1 MSSCPWQIIRKVI
14 QILNKYILPLYG
26 RRRKR
31 HQEVNMAENEK
42 RCVITGLGMINA
54 IGNTVDESWNNC
66 INGVSGI
73 KEVRSIDTGS
83 CYSHMGAEAA
93 PNFDVEAGEDAD
105 KMDRV
110 SLLCV
115 KAANEAVADSGIII
129 DDSNADRVGVVMG
142 SCVGGAVSIQKF
154 FTDKEN
160 EEGSEDSADIIKMP
174 IGVIANNVAKLVGAK
189 GVVTNVGNA
198 CAASTISIEYA
209 CDLIR
214 AGVGDA
220 FIVGGADSFSAL
232 AFGGFTALHAIDT
245 EPCSPYNKSKG
256 ITLGEGAGALV
267 VESYEHAK
275 ARGAK
280 IYCDVLGG
288 GISSDAHHITAP
300 RPDSE
305 GQMNAMKRALA
316 NSNVKPQDI
325 DYING
330 HATGTPL
337 NDSTEIQAMQMIF
350 GDNENTAVDST
361 KSMVG
366 HCLGAAGAV
375 EAIYTVKALTTNT
388 VPPTIGYS
396 DEDLVNLKEKAGKLD
411 FMPNVKKEKNIEY
424 AMTNNFAFGGNN
436 ASVIFSKHEH
446 DIKPLENNK
455 VYVTGFGLVSPVG
468 NSIEAYIEAVKN
480 GGVKAGEN
488 GLLASVGTEDYKE
501 HEIKL
506 AFYRKLDKLSQTQV
520 VSGRSC
526 LKNSGVTVN
535 DDNAVDIGMI
545 IGTADGPSTEIIS
558 FHEGLIKNGLQA
570 GSAFIFPNTV
580 YNAAGGYLSI
590 NSGVKG
596 VNVTLTNGMQ
606 SGLQSICYAYNVV
619 RDGEEKMMMAC
630 GLDENTDTMK
640 LLYDKLGY
648 FSKDGSAKPYGF
660 NGKEFVLGEGSTSMM
675 LESEASADER
685 GAVKYAEIAGY
696 AMTHEPVCVGTL
708 AGSDAA
714 LDKAIIKACEN
725 AGISPDDIDG
735 IVGFGDGNTT
745 VDTIEMNSYKRVF
758 SSGKPVF
765 SVKTIVGEARA
776 AAATLQAVHAALTLS
791 GKLPANQ
798 NAYVFEDNKDAE
810 ITVDTSDYKYM
821 LVTSFAAGGSYTAVV
836 LKKVI

>member
-1 MSSCPWQIIRKVI
+1 
-14 QILNKYILPLYG
+14 
-26 RRRKR
+26 
-31 HQEVNMAENEK
+31 MADNEK

-73 KEVRSIDTGS
+73 KEVRSIDTS
-83 CYSHMGAEAA
+83 DCYAHLGAESAEH
-93 PNFDVEAGEDAD
+93 FDVDAGDDAQ

-115 KAANEAVADSGIII
+115 KAANEAIKDSGIVI
-129 DDSNADRVGVVMG
+129 DDNNADRVGVIMG

-154 FTDKEN
+154 FTDRHN
-160 EEGSEDSADIIKMP
+160 AEGSEDTSDIIKMP
-174 IGVIANNVAKLVGAK
+174 IGVIANNVAKIAGVK

-232 AFGGFTALHAIDT
+232 AFGGFTALHALDT
-245 EPCSPYNKSKG
+245 DPCSPYNKSKG
-256 ITLGEGAGALV
+256 ITLGEGAGALI
-267 VESYEHAK
+267 VESYEHAV
-275 ARGAK
+275 ARNAK

-305 GQMNAMKRALA
+305 GQMNAMKWALA
-316 NSNVKPQDI
+316 NSDLKPSDI

-337 NDSTEIQAMQMIF
+337 NDSTEIQAMQTIF
-350 GDNENTAVDST
+350 GDNDNTAVDST

-375 EAIYTVKALTTNT
+375 EAIYTVKALTTET

-396 DEDLVNLKEKAGKLD
+396 DEDLENLKEKAGKLD
-411 FMPNVKKEKNIEY
+411 FMPNVSKHKEIDY

-436 ASVIFSKHEH
+436 ASVIFAKNEKK
-446 DIKPLENNK
+446 IKPLENNK
-455 VYVTGFGLVSPVG
+455 VYVTGFGIVSPAG
-468 NSIEAYIEAVKN
+468 NTVDSYVEAVKN
-480 GGVKAGEN
+480 GGLKSEGD
-488 GLLASVGTEDYKE
+488 GLFATVGADDYKE
-501 HEIKL
+501 YGIKL
-506 AFYRKLDKLSQTQV
+506 NFYRKLDKLSQTQV
-520 VSGRSC
+520 VSGRAC
-526 LKNSGVTVN
+526 LADAGVTVTT
-535 DDNAVDIGMI
+535 DNETEIGMI
-545 IGTADGPSTEIIS
+545 VGTADGPATEIIN
-558 FHEGLIKNGLQA
+558 FHEGLIKNGLHA

-580 YNAAGGYLSI
+580 YNAAGGYFSI

-606 SGLQSICYAYNVV
+606 AGLQSICYAYNVV
-619 RDGEEKMMMAC
+619 RDGAEKMMMAT
-630 GLDENTDTMK
+630 GLDENTETMK
-640 LLYDKLGY
+640 LLYGKLGY
-648 FSKDGSAKPYGF
+648 FSNEESVKPYEL
-660 NGKEFVLGEGSTSMM
+660 NGSEFVLGEGSTTMM
-675 LESEASADER
+675 LESEASAEAR
-685 GAVKYAEIAGY
+685 NAVKYAEIAGY
-696 AMTHEPVCVGTL
+696 AMTHESVSAGTL

-725 AGISPDDIDG
+725 AGISVDDIDAV
-735 IVGFGDGNTT
+735 VGFGDGNKT
-745 VDTIEMNSYKRVF
+745 VDTIEMNSYGRVF
-758 SSGKPVF
+758 KNAKPVM
-765 SVKTIVGEARA
+765 SVKTVVGESRA
-776 AAATLQAVHAALTLS
+776 AAANLEAVHAALTLS
-791 GKLPANQ
+791 GKLPAKQ
-798 NAYVFEDNKDAE
+798 EAYVFENGKAVKT
-810 ITVDTSDYKYM
+810 TVDTTDYRYM

-836 LKKVI
+836 LKKAD

>member
-1 MSSCPWQIIRKVI
+1 
-14 QILNKYILPLYG
+14 
-26 RRRKR
+26 
-31 HQEVNMAENEK
+31 MADNEK

-73 KEVRSIDTGS
+73 KEVRSIDTS
-83 CYSHMGAEAA
+83 DCYAHLGAESAEH
-93 PNFDVEAGEDAD
+93 FDVDAGDDAQ

-115 KAANEAVADSGIII
+115 KAANEAIKDSGIVI
-129 DDSNADRVGVVMG
+129 DDNNADRVGVIMG

-154 FTDKEN
+154 FTDRHN
-160 EEGSEDSADIIKMP
+160 AEGSEDTSDIIKMP
-174 IGVIANNVAKLVGAK
+174 IGVIANNVAKIAGVK

-232 AFGGFTALHAIDT
+232 AFGGFTALHALDT
-245 EPCSPYNKSKG
+245 DPCSPYNKSKG
-256 ITLGEGAGALV
+256 ITLGEGAGALI
-267 VESYEHAK
+267 VESYEHAV
-275 ARGAK
+275 ARNAK

-305 GQMNAMKRALA
+305 GQMNAMKWALA
-316 NSNVKPQDI
+316 NSDLKPSDI

-337 NDSTEIQAMQMIF
+337 NDSTEIQAMQTIF
-350 GDNENTAVDST
+350 GDNDNTAVDST

-375 EAIYTVKALTTNT
+375 EAIYTVKALTTDM

-396 DEDLVNLKEKAGKLD
+396 DEDLENLKEKAGKLD
-411 FMPNVKKEKNIEY
+411 FMPNVSKHKEIDY

-436 ASVIFSKHEH
+436 ASVIFAKNEKK
-446 DIKPLENNK
+446 IKPLENNK
-455 VYVTGFGLVSPVG
+455 VYVTGFGIVSPAG
-468 NSIEAYIEAVKN
+468 NTVDSYVEAVKN
-480 GGVKAGEN
+480 GGLKSEGD
-488 GLLASVGTEDYKE
+488 GLFATVGADDYKE
-501 HEIKL
+501 YGIKL
-506 AFYRKLDKLSQTQV
+506 NFYRKLDKLSQTQV
-520 VSGRSC
+520 VSGRAC
-526 LKNSGVTVN
+526 LADAGVTVTT
-535 DDNAVDIGMI
+535 DNETEIGMI
-545 IGTADGPSTEIIS
+545 VGTADGPATEIIN
-558 FHEGLIKNGLQA
+558 FHEGLIKNGLHA

-580 YNAAGGYLSI
+580 YNAAGGYFSI

-606 SGLQSICYAYNVV
+606 AGLQSICYAYNVV
-619 RDGEEKMMMAC
+619 RDGAEKMMMAT
-630 GLDENTDTMK
+630 GLDENTETMK
-640 LLYDKLGY
+640 LLYGKLGY
-648 FSKDGSAKPYGF
+648 FSNEETVKPYEL
-660 NGKEFVLGEGSTSMM
+660 NGSEFVLGEGSTTMM
-675 LESEASADER
+675 LESEASAEAR
-685 GAVKYAEIAGY
+685 NAVKYAEIAGY
-696 AMTHEPVCVGTL
+696 AMTHESVSAGTL

-725 AGISPDDIDG
+725 AGISVDDIDAV
-735 IVGFGDGNTT
+735 VGFGDGNKT
-745 VDTIEMNSYKRVF
+745 VDTIEMNSYGRVF
-758 SSGKPVF
+758 KNAKPVM
-765 SVKTIVGEARA
+765 SVKTVVGESRA
-776 AAATLQAVHAALTLS
+776 AAANLEAVHAALTLS
-791 GKLPANQ
+791 GKLPAKQ
-798 NAYVFEDNKDAE
+798 EAYVFENGKAVKT
-810 ITVDTSDYKYM
+810 TVDTTDYRYM

-836 LKKVI
+836 LKKAD

>member
-1 MSSCPWQIIRKVI
+1 
-14 QILNKYILPLYG
+14 
-26 RRRKR
+26 
-31 HQEVNMAENEK
+31 MADNEK

-73 KEVRSIDTGS
+73 KEVRSIDTS
-83 CYSHMGAEAA
+83 DCYAHLGAESAEH
-93 PNFDVEAGEDAD
+93 FDVDAGDDAQ

-115 KAANEAVADSGIII
+115 KAANEAIKDSGIVI
-129 DDSNADRVGVVMG
+129 DDSNADRVGVIMG

-154 FTDKEN
+154 FTDRHN
-160 EEGSEDSADIIKMP
+160 AEGSEDASDIIKMP
-174 IGVIANNVAKLVGAK
+174 IGVIANNVAKIAGVK

-232 AFGGFTALHAIDT
+232 AFGGFTALHALDT
-245 EPCSPYNKSKG
+245 DPCSPYNKSKG
-256 ITLGEGAGALV
+256 ITLGEGAGALI
-267 VESYEHAK
+267 VESYEHAV
-275 ARGAK
+275 ARNAK

-305 GQMNAMKRALA
+305 GQMNAMKWALA
-316 NSNVKPQDI
+316 NSDLKPSDI

-337 NDSTEIQAMQMIF
+337 NDSTEIQAMQTIF
-350 GDNENTAVDST
+350 GDNDNTAVDST

-375 EAIYTVKALTTNT
+375 EAIYTVKALTTET

-396 DEDLVNLKEKAGKLD
+396 DEDLENLKEKAGKLD
-411 FMPNVKKEKNIEY
+411 FMPNVSKHKEIDY

-436 ASVIFSKHEH
+436 ASVIFAKNEKK
-446 DIKPLENNK
+446 IKPLENNK
-455 VYVTGFGLVSPVG
+455 VYVTGFGIVSPAG
-468 NSIEAYIEAVKN
+468 NTVDSYVEAVKN
-480 GGVKAGEN
+480 GGLKSEGD
-488 GLLASVGTEDYKE
+488 GLFATVGADDYKE
-501 HEIKL
+501 YGIKL
-506 AFYRKLDKLSQTQV
+506 NFYRKLDKLSQTQV
-520 VSGRSC
+520 VSGRAC
-526 LKNSGVTVN
+526 LADAGVTVTT
-535 DDNAVDIGMI
+535 DNETEIGMI
-545 IGTADGPSTEIIS
+545 VGTADGPATEIIN
-558 FHEGLIKNGLQA
+558 FHEGLIKNGLHA

-580 YNAAGGYLSI
+580 YNAAGGYFSI

-606 SGLQSICYAYNVV
+606 AGLQSICYAYNVV
-619 RDGEEKMMMAC
+619 RDGAEKMMMAT
-630 GLDENTDTMK
+630 GLDENTETMK
-640 LLYDKLGY
+640 LLYGKLGY
-648 FSKDGSAKPYGF
+648 FSNKESVKPYEL
-660 NGKEFVLGEGSTSMM
+660 NGSEFVLGEGSTTMM
-675 LESEASADER
+675 LESGVSAEAR
-685 GAVKYAEIAGY
+685 NAVKYAEIAGY
-696 AMTHEPVCVGTL
+696 AMTHESVSAGTL

-725 AGISPDDIDG
+725 AGISVDDIDAV
-735 IVGFGDGNTT
+735 VGFGDGNKT
-745 VDTIEMNSYKRVF
+745 VDTIEMNSYGRVF
-758 SSGKPVF
+758 KNAKPVM
-765 SVKTIVGEARA
+765 SVKTVVGESRA
-776 AAATLQAVHAALTLS
+776 AAANLEAVHAALTLS
-791 GKLPANQ
+791 GKLPSKQ
-798 NAYVFEDNKDAE
+798 EAYVFENGKAVKT
-810 ITVDTSDYKYM
+810 TVDTTDYRYM

-836 LKKVI
+836 LKKAD

>member
-1 MSSCPWQIIRKVI
+1 
-14 QILNKYILPLYG
+14 
-26 RRRKR
+26 
-31 HQEVNMAENEK
+31 MADNEK

-73 KEVRSIDTGS
+73 KEVRSIDTS
-83 CYSHMGAEAA
+83 DCYAHLGAESAEH
-93 PNFDVEAGEDAD
+93 FDVDAGDDAQ

-115 KAANEAVADSGIII
+115 KAANEAIKDSGIVI
-129 DDSNADRVGVVMG
+129 DDSNADRVGVIMG

-154 FTDKEN
+154 FTDRHN
-160 EEGSEDSADIIKMP
+160 AEGSEDTSDIIKMP
-174 IGVIANNVAKLVGAK
+174 IGVIANNVAKIAGVK

-232 AFGGFTALHAIDT
+232 AFGGFTALHALDT
-245 EPCSPYNKSKG
+245 DPCSPYNKSKG
-256 ITLGEGAGALV
+256 ITLGEGAGALI
-267 VESYEHAK
+267 VESYEHAV
-275 ARGAK
+275 ARNAK

-305 GQMNAMKRALA
+305 GQMNAMKWALA
-316 NSNVKPQDI
+316 NSDLKPSDI

-337 NDSTEIQAMQMIF
+337 NDSTEIQAMQTIF
-350 GDNENTAVDST
+350 GDNDNTAVDST

-375 EAIYTVKALTTNT
+375 EAIYTVKALTTDT

-396 DEDLVNLKEKAGKLD
+396 NDDLENLKEKAGKLD
-411 FMPNVKKEKNIEY
+411 FMPNVSKHKEIDY

-436 ASVIFSKHEH
+436 ASVIFAKNEKK
-446 DIKPLENNK
+446 IKPLENNK
-455 VYVTGFGLVSPVG
+455 VYVTGFGIVSPAG
-468 NSIEAYIEAVKN
+468 NTVDSYVEAVKN
-480 GGVKAGEN
+480 GGLKSDGD
-488 GLLASVGTEDYKE
+488 GLFATVGADDYKE
-501 HEIKL
+501 YGIKL
-506 AFYRKLDKLSQTQV
+506 NFYRKLDKLSQTQV
-520 VSGRSC
+520 VSGRAC
-526 LKNSGVTVN
+526 LADAGVTVTT
-535 DDNAVDIGMI
+535 DNETEIGMI
-545 IGTADGPSTEIIS
+545 VGTADGPATEIIN
-558 FHEGLIKNGLQA
+558 FHEGLIKNGLHA

-580 YNAAGGYLSI
+580 YNAAGGYFSI

-606 SGLQSICYAYNVV
+606 AGLQSICYAYNVV
-619 RDGEEKMMMAC
+619 RDGAEKMMMAT
-630 GLDENTDTMK
+630 GLDENTETMK
-640 LLYDKLGY
+640 LLYGKLGY
-648 FSKDGSAKPYGF
+648 FSNEETVKPYEL
-660 NGKEFVLGEGSTSMM
+660 NGSEFVLGEGSTTMM
-675 LESEASADER
+675 LESEASAEAR
-685 GAVKYAEIAGY
+685 NAVKYAEIAGY
-696 AMTHEPVCVGTL
+696 AMTHESVSAGTL

-725 AGISPDDIDG
+725 AGISVDDIDAV
-735 IVGFGDGNTT
+735 VGFGDGNKT
-745 VDTIEMNSYKRVF
+745 VDTIEMNSYGRVF
-758 SSGKPVF
+758 KNAKPVM
-765 SVKTIVGEARA
+765 SVKTVVGESRA
-776 AAATLQAVHAALTLS
+776 AAANLEAVHAALTLS
-791 GKLPANQ
+791 GKLPAKQ
-798 NAYVFEDNKDAE
+798 EAYVFENGKAVKT
-810 ITVDTSDYKYM
+810 TVDTTDYRYM

-836 LKKVI
+836 LKKAD

>member
-1 MSSCPWQIIRKVI
+1 
-14 QILNKYILPLYG
+14 
-26 RRRKR
+26 
-31 HQEVNMAENEK
+31 MADNEK

-73 KEVRSIDTGS
+73 KEVRSIDTS
-83 CYSHMGAEAA
+83 DCYAHLGAESAEH
-93 PNFDVEAGEDAD
+93 FDVDAGDDAQ

-115 KAANEAVADSGIII
+115 KAANEAIKDSGIVI
-129 DDSNADRVGVVMG
+129 DDSNADRVGVIMG

-154 FTDKEN
+154 FTDRHN
-160 EEGSEDSADIIKMP
+160 AEGSEDTSDIIKMP
-174 IGVIANNVAKLVGAK
+174 IGVIANNVAKIAGVK

-232 AFGGFTALHAIDT
+232 AFGGFTALHALDT
-245 EPCSPYNKSKG
+245 DPCSPYNKSKG
-256 ITLGEGAGALV
+256 ITLGEGAGALI
-267 VESYEHAK
+267 VESYEHAV
-275 ARGAK
+275 ARNAK

-305 GQMNAMKRALA
+305 GQMNAMKWALA
-316 NSNVKPQDI
+316 NSDLKPSDI

-337 NDSTEIQAMQMIF
+337 NDSTEIQAMQTIF
-350 GDNENTAVDST
+350 GDNDNTAVDST

-375 EAIYTVKALTTNT
+375 EAIYTVKALTTET

-396 DEDLVNLKEKAGKLD
+396 DEDLENLKEKAGKLD
-411 FMPNVKKEKNIEY
+411 FMPNVSKHKEIDY

-436 ASVIFSKHEH
+436 ASVIFAKNEKK
-446 DIKPLENNK
+446 IKPLENNK
-455 VYVTGFGLVSPVG
+455 VYVTGFGIVSPAG
-468 NSIEAYIEAVKN
+468 NTVDSYVEAVKN
-480 GGVKAGEN
+480 GGLKSEGD
-488 GLLASVGTEDYKE
+488 GLFATVGADDYKE
-501 HEIKL
+501 YGIKL
-506 AFYRKLDKLSQTQV
+506 NFYRKLDKLSQTQV
-520 VSGRSC
+520 VSGRAC
-526 LKNSGVTVN
+526 LADAGVTVTT
-535 DDNAVDIGMI
+535 DNETEIGMI
-545 IGTADGPSTEIIS
+545 VGTADGPATEIIN
-558 FHEGLIKNGLQA
+558 FHEGLIKNGLHA

-580 YNAAGGYLSI
+580 YNAAGGYFSI

-606 SGLQSICYAYNVV
+606 AGLQSICYAYNVV
-619 RDGEEKMMMAC
+619 RDGAEKMMMAT
-630 GLDENTDTMK
+630 GLDENTETMK
-640 LLYDKLGY
+640 LLYGKLGY
-648 FSKDGSAKPYGF
+648 FSNEETVKPYEL
-660 NGKEFVLGEGSTSMM
+660 NGSEFVLGEGSTTMM
-675 LESEASADER
+675 LESEASAEAR
-685 GAVKYAEIAGY
+685 NAVKYAEIAGY
-696 AMTHEPVCVGTL
+696 AMTHESVSAGTL

-725 AGISPDDIDG
+725 AGISVDDIDAV
-735 IVGFGDGNTT
+735 VGFGDGNKT
-745 VDTIEMNSYKRVF
+745 VDTIEMNSYGRVF
-758 SSGKPVF
+758 KNAKPVM
-765 SVKTIVGEARA
+765 SVKTVVGESRA
-776 AAATLQAVHAALTLS
+776 AAANLEAVHAALTLS
-791 GKLPANQ
+791 GKLPAKQ
-798 NAYVFEDNKDAE
+798 EAYVFENGKAVKT
-810 ITVDTSDYKYM
+810 TVDTTDYRYM

-836 LKKVI
+836 LKKAD

>member
-1 MSSCPWQIIRKVI
+1 
-14 QILNKYILPLYG
+14 
-26 RRRKR
+26 
-31 HQEVNMAENEK
+31 MANNEK

-54 IGNTVDESWNNC
+54 IGNTVEESWNNC

-73 KEVRSIDTGS
+73 KEVRSIDTS
-83 CYSHMGAEAA
+83 QCYAHMGAESAEH
-93 PNFDVEAGEDAD
+93 FDVDAGEDAD

-115 KAANEAVADSGIII
+115 KAANEALNDSGIVIN
-129 DDSNADRVGVVMG
+129 DDNADRVGVIMG

-154 FTDKEN
+154 FTEKEN
-160 EEGSEDSADIIKMP
+160 AEGSEDAADIIKMP
-174 IGVIANNVAKLVGAK
+174 IGVIANNVARLAGAK

-232 AFGGFTALHAIDT
+232 AFGGFTALHALDT
-245 EPCSPYNKSKG
+245 DPCSPYNKSKG
-256 ITLGEGAGALV
+256 ITLGEGAGALI

-305 GQMNAMKRALA
+305 GQMNAMRWALK
-316 NSNVKPQDI
+316 NSDMEPESI

-337 NDSTEIQAMQMIF
+337 NDSTEIQAMQTIF
-350 GDNENTAVDST
+350 GNNDNTAVDST

-396 DEDLVNLKEKAGKLD
+396 EEDLVNLKEKAGKLD
-411 FMPNVKKEKNIEY
+411 FMPNVKKEKEIEY

-436 ASVIFSKHEH
+436 ASVIFAKHEK

-455 VYVTGFGLVSPVG
+455 VYVTGFGIVSPVG
-468 NSIEAYIEAVKN
+468 NSIDAYIDAVKN
-480 GGVKAGEN
+480 GETTADEN
-488 GLLASVGTEDYKE
+488 GLVASVGADDYKE

-506 AFYRKLDKLSQTQV
+506 AFYRKLDKLSQIQV

-526 LKNSGVTVN
+526 LKDAGVTVN
-535 DDNAVDIGMI
+535 ADNETDIGMI
-545 IGTADGPSTEIIS
+545 IGTADGPATEIIN
-558 FHEGLIKNGLQA
+558 FHEGLIKNGLHA
-570 GSAFIFPNTV
+570 GSAFVFPNTV

-606 SGLQSICYAYNVV
+606 AGLQSICYAYNVV
-619 RDGEEKMMMAC
+619 RDGAEKMMMAC
-630 GLDENTDTMK
+630 GLDENTETMK

-648 FSKDGSAKPYGF
+648 FSKDGNTAPYGF
-660 NGKEFVLGEGSTSMM
+660 NGKTFVLGEGSTSMM
-675 LESEASADER
+675 LESEASANER
-685 GAVKYAEIAGY
+685 GAVKYAEVAGY
-696 AMTHEPVCVGTL
+696 AMTHESVSIGTL
-708 AGSDAA
+708 AGSDGA

-725 AGISPDDIDG
+725 AGISVDDIDG
-735 IVGFGDGNTT
+735 IVGFGNGNAT
-745 VDTIEMNSYKRVF
+745 VDTIEMNSYNRVF
-758 SSGKPVF
+758 SEGKVKPVF
-765 SVKTIVGEARA
+765 SVKTAVGEARA
-776 AAATLQAVHAALTLS
+776 AAATLQAVHASLILS
-791 GKLPANQ
+791 GKLPAEQ
-798 NAYVFEDNKDAE
+798 NAYIFSDGAVNKT
-810 ITVDTSDYKYM
+810 TVDTSDYKYM
-821 LVTSFAAGGSYTAVV
+821 LVTSFATGGSYTAVV
-836 LKKVI
+836 LKKVM

>member
-1 MSSCPWQIIRKVI
+1 
-14 QILNKYILPLYG
+14 
-26 RRRKR
+26 
-31 HQEVNMAENEK
+31 MADNEK

-73 KEVRSIDTGS
+73 KEVRSIDTS
-83 CYSHMGAEAA
+83 DCYAHLGAESAEH
-93 PNFDVEAGEDAD
+93 FDVEAGDDEQ

-115 KAANEAVADSGIII
+115 KAANEAIKDSGIII
-129 DDSNADRVGVVMG
+129 DDSNADRVGVIMG

-154 FTDKEN
+154 FTDRHN
-160 EEGSEDSADIIKMP
+160 AEGSEDTSDIIKMP
-174 IGVIANNVAKLVGAK
+174 IGVIANNVAKIAGAK

-232 AFGGFTALHAIDT
+232 AFGGFTALHALDT
-245 EPCSPYNKSKG
+245 DPCSPYNKSKG
-256 ITLGEGAGALV
+256 ITLGEGAGALI
-267 VESYEHAK
+267 VESYEHAV
-275 ARGAK
+275 ARNAK

-305 GQMNAMKRALA
+305 GQMNAMKWALS
-316 NSNVKPQDI
+316 NSDLKPSDI

-337 NDSTEIQAMQMIF
+337 NDSTEIQAMQTIF
-350 GDNENTAVDST
+350 GDNDNTAVDST

-375 EAIYTVKALTTNT
+375 EAIYTVKALTTDT

-396 DEDLVNLKEKAGKLD
+396 DEDLENLKEKAGKLD
-411 FMPNVKKEKNIEY
+411 FMPNVSKHKEIDY

-436 ASVIFSKHEH
+436 ASVIFAKNEKN
-446 DIKPLENNK
+446 IKPLENNK
-455 VYVTGFGLVSPVG
+455 VYVTGFGIVSPAG
-468 NSIEAYIEAVKN
+468 NTVDSYVEAVKN
-480 GGVKAGEN
+480 GGLKSEGD
-488 GLLASVGTEDYKE
+488 GLFATVGADDYKE
-501 HEIKL
+501 YGIKL
-506 AFYRKLDKLSQTQV
+506 NFYRKLDKLSQTQV
-520 VSGRSC
+520 VSGRAC
-526 LKNSGVTVN
+526 LADAGVTVTT
-535 DDNAVDIGMI
+535 DNETEIGMI
-545 IGTADGPSTEIIS
+545 VGTADGPATEIIN
-558 FHEGLIKNGLQA
+558 FHEGLIKNGLHA

-580 YNAAGGYLSI
+580 YNAAGGYFSI

-606 SGLQSICYAYNVV
+606 AGLQSICYAYNVV
-619 RDGEEKMMMAC
+619 RDGAEKMMMAT
-630 GLDENTDTMK
+630 GLDENTETMK
-640 LLYDKLGY
+640 LLYGKLGY
-648 FSKDGSAKPYGF
+648 FSSDEQVKPYEL
-660 NGKEFVLGEGSTSMM
+660 NGSEFVLGEGSTTMM
-675 LESEASADER
+675 LESEASADAR
-685 GAVKYAEIAGY
+685 NAVKYAEIAGY
-696 AMTHEPVCVGTL
+696 AMTHESVSAGTL

-725 AGISPDDIDG
+725 AGISVDDIDA
-735 IVGFGDGNTT
+735 IVGFGDGNKT
-745 VDTIEMNSYKRVF
+745 VDTIEMNSYGRVF
-758 SSGKPVF
+758 KNAKPVM
-765 SVKTIVGEARA
+765 SVKTVVGESRA
-776 AAATLQAVHAALTLS
+776 AAANLEAAHAALTLS
-791 GKLPANQ
+791 GKLPAKQ
-798 NAYVFEDNKDAE
+798 DAYVFENGKAVKT
-810 ITVDTSDYKYM
+810 TVDTTDYKYM

-836 LKKVI
+836 LKKVD

>member
-1 MSSCPWQIIRKVI
+1 
-14 QILNKYILPLYG
+14 
-26 RRRKR
+26 
-31 HQEVNMAENEK
+31 MADNEK

-73 KEVRSIDTGS
+73 KEVRSIDTS
-83 CYSHMGAEAA
+83 DCYAHLGAESAEH
-93 PNFDVEAGEDAD
+93 FDVDAGDDAQ

-115 KAANEAVADSGIII
+115 KAANEAIKDSGIVI
-129 DDSNADRVGVVMG
+129 DDNNAERVGVIMG

-154 FTDKEN
+154 FTDRHN
-160 EEGSEDSADIIKMP
+160 AEGSEDTSDIIKMP
-174 IGVIANNVAKLVGAK
+174 IGVIANNVAKIAGVK

-232 AFGGFTALHAIDT
+232 AFGGFTALHALDT
-245 EPCSPYNKSKG
+245 DPCSPYNKSKG
-256 ITLGEGAGALV
+256 ITLGEGAGALI
-267 VESYEHAK
+267 VESYEHAV
-275 ARGAK
+275 ARNAK

-305 GQMNAMKRALA
+305 GQMNAMKWALA
-316 NSNVKPQDI
+316 NSDLKPSDI

-337 NDSTEIQAMQMIF
+337 NDSTEIQAMQTIF
-350 GDNENTAVDST
+350 GDNDNTAVDST

-375 EAIYTVKALTTNT
+375 EAIYTVKALTTET

-396 DEDLVNLKEKAGKLD
+396 NEDLENLKEKAGKLD
-411 FMPNVKKEKNIEY
+411 FMPNVSKHKEIDY

-436 ASVIFSKHEH
+436 ASVIFAKNEKK
-446 DIKPLENNK
+446 IKPLENNK
-455 VYVTGFGLVSPVG
+455 VYVTGFGIVSPAG
-468 NSIEAYIEAVKN
+468 NTVDSYVEAVKN
-480 GGVKAGEN
+480 GGLKSDGD
-488 GLLASVGTEDYKE
+488 GLFATVGADDYKE
-501 HEIKL
+501 YGIKL
-506 AFYRKLDKLSQTQV
+506 NFYRKLDKLSQTQV
-520 VSGRSC
+520 VSGRAC
-526 LKNSGVTVN
+526 LADAGVTVTT
-535 DDNAVDIGMI
+535 DNETEIGMI
-545 IGTADGPSTEIIS
+545 VGTADGPATEIIN
-558 FHEGLIKNGLQA
+558 FHEGLIKNGLHA

-580 YNAAGGYLSI
+580 YNAAGGYFSI

-606 SGLQSICYAYNVV
+606 AGLQSICYAYNVV
-619 RDGEEKMMMAC
+619 RDGAEKMMMAT
-630 GLDENTDTMK
+630 GLDENTETMK
-640 LLYDKLGY
+640 LLYGKLGY
-648 FSKDGSAKPYGF
+648 FSNEETVKPYEL
-660 NGKEFVLGEGSTSMM
+660 NGSEFVLGEGSTTMM
-675 LESEASADER
+675 LESEASADAR
-685 GAVKYAEIAGY
+685 NAVKYAEIAGY
-696 AMTHEPVCVGTL
+696 AMTHESVSAGTL

-725 AGISPDDIDG
+725 AGISVDDIDAV
-735 IVGFGDGNTT
+735 VGFGDGNKT
-745 VDTIEMNSYKRVF
+745 VDTIEMNSYGRVF
-758 SSGKPVF
+758 KKAKPVM
-765 SVKTIVGEARA
+765 SVKTVVGESRA
-776 AAATLQAVHAALTLS
+776 AAANLEAVHAALTLS
-791 GKLPANQ
+791 GKLPAKQ
-798 NAYVFEDNKDAE
+798 EAYVFENGKAVKT
-810 ITVDTSDYKYM
+810 TVDTTDYRYM

-836 LKKVI
+836 LKKAD

>member
-1 MSSCPWQIIRKVI
+1 
-14 QILNKYILPLYG
+14 
-26 RRRKR
+26 
-31 HQEVNMAENEK
+31 MADNEK

-73 KEVRSIDTGS
+73 KEVRSIDTS
-83 CYSHMGAEAA
+83 DCYAHLGAESAEH
-93 PNFDVEAGEDAD
+93 FDVDAGDDAQ

-115 KAANEAVADSGIII
+115 KAANEAIKDSGIVI
-129 DDSNADRVGVVMG
+129 DDSNADRVGVIMG

-154 FTDKEN
+154 FTDRHN
-160 EEGSEDSADIIKMP
+160 AEGSEDTSDIIKMP
-174 IGVIANNVAKLVGAK
+174 IGVIANNVAKIAGVK

-232 AFGGFTALHAIDT
+232 AFGGFTALHALDT
-245 EPCSPYNKSKG
+245 DPCSPYNKSKG
-256 ITLGEGAGALV
+256 ITLGEGAGALI
-267 VESYEHAK
+267 VESYEHAV
-275 ARGAK
+275 ARNAK

-305 GQMNAMKRALA
+305 GQMNAMKWALA
-316 NSNVKPQDI
+316 NSDLKPSDI

-337 NDSTEIQAMQMIF
+337 NDSTEIQAMQTIF
-350 GDNENTAVDST
+350 GDNDNTAVDST

-375 EAIYTVKALTTNT
+375 EAIYTVKALTTET

-396 DEDLVNLKEKAGKLD
+396 DEDIENLKEKAGKLD
-411 FMPNVKKEKNIEY
+411 FMPNVSKHKEIDY

-436 ASVIFSKHEH
+436 ASVIFAKNEKK
-446 DIKPLENNK
+446 IKPLENNK
-455 VYVTGFGLVSPVG
+455 VYVTGFGIVSPAG
-468 NSIEAYIEAVKN
+468 NTVDSYVEAVKN
-480 GGVKAGEN
+480 GGLKSEGD
-488 GLLASVGTEDYKE
+488 GLFATVGADDYKE
-501 HEIKL
+501 YGIKL
-506 AFYRKLDKLSQTQV
+506 NFYRKLDKLSQTQV
-520 VSGRSC
+520 ISGRAC
-526 LKNSGVTVN
+526 LADAGVTVTT
-535 DDNAVDIGMI
+535 DNETEIGMI
-545 IGTADGPSTEIIS
+545 VGTADGPATEIIN
-558 FHEGLIKNGLQA
+558 FHEGLIKNGLHA

-580 YNAAGGYLSI
+580 YNAAGGYFSI

-606 SGLQSICYAYNVV
+606 AGLQSICYAYNVV
-619 RDGEEKMMMAC
+619 RDGAEKMMMAT
-630 GLDENTDTMK
+630 GLDENTETMK
-640 LLYDKLGY
+640 LLYGKLGY
-648 FSKDGSAKPYGF
+648 FSNEETVKPYEL
-660 NGKEFVLGEGSTSMM
+660 NGSEFVLGEGSTTMM
-675 LESEASADER
+675 LESEASAEAR
-685 GAVKYAEIAGY
+685 NAVKYAEIAGY
-696 AMTHEPVCVGTL
+696 AMTHESVSAGTL

-725 AGISPDDIDG
+725 AGISVDDIDAV
-735 IVGFGDGNTT
+735 VGFGDGNKT
-745 VDTIEMNSYKRVF
+745 VDTIEMNSYGRVF
-758 SSGKPVF
+758 KNAKPVM
-765 SVKTIVGEARA
+765 SVKTVVGESRA
-776 AAATLQAVHAALTLS
+776 AAANLEAVHAALTLS
-791 GKLPANQ
+791 GKLPAKQ
-798 NAYVFEDNKDAE
+798 EAYVFENGKAVKT
-810 ITVDTSDYKYM
+810 TVDTTDYRYM

-836 LKKVI
+836 LKKAD

>member
-1 MSSCPWQIIRKVI
+1 
-14 QILNKYILPLYG
+14 
-26 RRRKR
+26 
-31 HQEVNMAENEK
+31 MADNEK

-73 KEVRSIDTGS
+73 KEVRSIDTS
-83 CYSHMGAEAA
+83 DCYAHLGAESAEH
-93 PNFDVEAGEDAD
+93 FDVDAGDDAQ

-115 KAANEAVADSGIII
+115 KAANEAIKDSGIVI
-129 DDSNADRVGVVMG
+129 DDNNADRVGVIMG

-154 FTDKEN
+154 FTDRHN
-160 EEGSEDSADIIKMP
+160 AEGSEDTSDIIKMP
-174 IGVIANNVAKLVGAK
+174 IGVIANNVAKIAGVK

-232 AFGGFTALHAIDT
+232 AFGGFTALHALDT
-245 EPCSPYNKSKG
+245 DPCSPYNKSKG
-256 ITLGEGAGALV
+256 ITLGEGAGALI
-267 VESYEHAK
+267 VESYEHAV
-275 ARGAK
+275 ARNAK

-305 GQMNAMKRALA
+305 GQMNAMKWALA
-316 NSNVKPQDI
+316 NSDLKPSDI

-337 NDSTEIQAMQMIF
+337 NDSTEIQAMQTIF
-350 GDNENTAVDST
+350 GDNDNTAVDST

-375 EAIYTVKALTTNT
+375 EAIYTVKALTTET

-396 DEDLVNLKEKAGKLD
+396 DEDLENLKEKAGKLD
-411 FMPNVKKEKNIEY
+411 FMPNVSKHKEIDY

-436 ASVIFSKHEH
+436 ASVIFAKNEKK
-446 DIKPLENNK
+446 IKPLENNK
-455 VYVTGFGLVSPVG
+455 VYVTGFGIVSPAG
-468 NSIEAYIEAVKN
+468 NTVDSYVEAVKN
-480 GGVKAGEN
+480 GGLKSEGD
-488 GLLASVGTEDYKE
+488 GLFATVGADDYKE
-501 HEIKL
+501 YGIKL
-506 AFYRKLDKLSQTQV
+506 NFYRKLDKLSQTQV
-520 VSGRSC
+520 VSGRAC
-526 LKNSGVTVN
+526 LADAGVTVTT
-535 DDNAVDIGMI
+535 DNETEIGMI
-545 IGTADGPSTEIIS
+545 VGTADGPATEIIN
-558 FHEGLIKNGLQA
+558 FHEGLIKNGLHA

-580 YNAAGGYLSI
+580 YNAAGGYFSI
-590 NSGVKG
+590 NSGAKG

-606 SGLQSICYAYNVV
+606 AGLQSICYAYNVV
-619 RDGEEKMMMAC
+619 RDGAEKMMMAT
-630 GLDENTDTMK
+630 GLDENTETMK
-640 LLYDKLGY
+640 LLYGKLGY
-648 FSKDGSAKPYGF
+648 FSNEETVKPYEL
-660 NGKEFVLGEGSTSMM
+660 NGSEFVLGEGSTTMM
-675 LESEASADER
+675 LESEASADAR
-685 GAVKYAEIAGY
+685 NAVKYAEIAGY
-696 AMTHEPVCVGTL
+696 AMTHESVSAGTL

-725 AGISPDDIDG
+725 AGISVDDIDAV
-735 IVGFGDGNTT
+735 VGFGDGNKT
-745 VDTIEMNSYKRVF
+745 VDTIEMNSYGRVF
-758 SSGKPVF
+758 KKAKPVM
-765 SVKTIVGEARA
+765 SVKTVVGESRA
-776 AAATLQAVHAALTLS
+776 AAANLEAVHAALTLS
-791 GKLPANQ
+791 GKLPAKQ
-798 NAYVFEDNKDAE
+798 EAYVFENGKAVKT
-810 ITVDTSDYKYM
+810 TVDTADYRYM

-836 LKKVI
+836 LKKAD

>member
-1 MSSCPWQIIRKVI
+1 
-14 QILNKYILPLYG
+14 
-26 RRRKR
+26 
-31 HQEVNMAENEK
+31 MADNEK

-73 KEVRSIDTGS
+73 NEVRSIDTGN
-83 CYSHMGAEAA
+83 CYAHMGAESAEH
-93 PNFDVEAGEDAD
+93 FDVDAGEDAD

-115 KAANEAVADSGIII
+115 KAAREALADSGIEINE
-129 DDSNADRVGVVMG
+129 DNADRVGVIIG

-154 FTDKEN
+154 FTER
-160 EEGSEDSADIIKMP
+160 EEQPDGGDSGDIVKMS
-174 IGVIANNVAKLVGAK
+174 IGVIANNIAKIAGAK

-232 AFGGFTALHAIDT
+232 AFGGFTALHALDT
-245 EPCSPYNKSKG
+245 DPCSPYNKSKG
-256 ITLGEGAGALV
+256 ITLGEGAGVLI

-305 GQMNAMKRALA
+305 GQMNAMRWALA
-316 NSNVKPQDI
+316 NSDMKPSDI

-337 NDSTEIQAMQMIF
+337 NDSTEIQAMQTIF
-350 GDNENTAVDST
+350 GDNDHTLVDST

-375 EAIYTVKALTTNT
+375 EAIYTIKALQNNI

-396 DEDLVNLKEKAGKLD
+396 DEDLENLKEKAGKLD
-411 FMPNVKKEKNIEY
+411 FVPNVRKEHEIKY

-436 ASVIFSKHEH
+436 ASVIFAKEPK
-446 DIKPLENNK
+446 DIKPLENNR

-468 NSIEAYIEAVKN
+468 NSIDAYIDAVN
-480 GGVKAGEN
+480 KADEST
-488 GLLASVGTEDYKE
+488 AARTEDGSMIVEVSTDDYKE

-526 LKNSGVTVN
+526 LKNAGVTVST
-535 DDNAVDIGMI
+535 DNETDIGMI
-545 IGTADGPSTEIIS
+545 VGTADGPATEIIN
-558 FHEGLIKNGLQA
+558 FHEGLIKNGLHA

-606 SGLQSICYAYNVV
+606 AGLQSICYAYNTV
-619 RDGEEKMMMAC
+619 RDGAEKMMMAC
-630 GLDENTDTMK
+630 GMDENTEIMR

-648 FSKDGSAKPYGF
+648 LAKDGDTTPYGF
-660 NGKEFVLGEGSTSMM
+660 DGRTYVLSEGSTSMM
-675 LESEASADER
+675 LESGASVGER
-685 GAVKYAEIAGY
+685 GAIKYAEVAGY
-696 AMTHEPVCVGTL
+696 AMTHEPVTVGKL
-708 AGSDAA
+708 AGSDSA
-714 LDKAIIKACEN
+714 LDRAIKEACEN
-725 AGISPDDIDG
+725 AGIAVDDIDA
-735 IVGFGDGNTT
+735 IVGFGNGNKT
-745 VDTIEMNSYKRVF
+745 VDSIEMNSYGRVF
-758 SSGKPVF
+758 ADAKPVH
-765 SVKTIVGEARA
+765 SVKTVVGESRA
-776 AAATLQAVHAALTLS
+776 AAATLSAVHASLMLA
-791 GKLPANQ
+791 GKLDSMQ
-798 NAYVFEDNKDAE
+798 NAYMFENGAAKPVK
-810 ITVDTSDYKYM
+810 VDTSSYRNV
-821 LVTSFAAGGSYTAVV
+821 LVTSFAPGGSYTAVV
-836 LKKVI
+836 LKKA

>member
-1 MSSCPWQIIRKVI
+1 
-14 QILNKYILPLYG
+14 
-26 RRRKR
+26 
-31 HQEVNMAENEK
+31 MADNEK

-73 KEVRSIDTGS
+73 KEVRSIDTS
-83 CYSHMGAEAA
+83 DCYAHLGAESAEH
-93 PNFDVEAGEDAD
+93 FDVEAGDDEQ

-115 KAANEAVADSGIII
+115 KAANEAIKDSGIII
-129 DDSNADRVGVVMG
+129 DDSNADRVGVIMG

-154 FTDKEN
+154 FTDRHN
-160 EEGSEDSADIIKMP
+160 AEGSEDTSDIIKMP
-174 IGVIANNVAKLVGAK
+174 IGVIANNVAKIAGAK

-232 AFGGFTALHAIDT
+232 AFGGFTALHALDT
-245 EPCSPYNKSKG
+245 DPCSPYNKSKG
-256 ITLGEGAGALV
+256 ITLGEGAGALI
-267 VESYEHAK
+267 VESYEHAV
-275 ARGAK
+275 ARNAK

-305 GQMNAMKRALA
+305 GQMNAMKWALS
-316 NSNVKPQDI
+316 NSDLKPSDI

-337 NDSTEIQAMQMIF
+337 NDSTEIQAMQTIF
-350 GDNENTAVDST
+350 GDNDNTAVDST

-375 EAIYTVKALTTNT
+375 EAIYTVKALTTDT

-396 DEDLVNLKEKAGKLD
+396 DEDLENLKEKAGKLD
-411 FMPNVKKEKNIEY
+411 FMPNVSKHKEIDY

-436 ASVIFSKHEH
+436 ASVIFAKNEKN
-446 DIKPLENNK
+446 IKPLENNK
-455 VYVTGFGLVSPVG
+455 VYVTGFGIVSPAG
-468 NSIEAYIEAVKN
+468 NTVDSYVEAVKN
-480 GGVKAGEN
+480 GGLKSEGD
-488 GLLASVGTEDYKE
+488 GLFATVGADDYKE
-501 HEIKL
+501 YGIKL
-506 AFYRKLDKLSQTQV
+506 NFYRKLDKLSQTQV
-520 VSGRSC
+520 VSGRAC
-526 LKNSGVTVN
+526 LADAGVTVTT
-535 DDNAVDIGMI
+535 DNETEIGMI
-545 IGTADGPSTEIIS
+545 VGTADGPATEIIN
-558 FHEGLIKNGLQA
+558 FHEGLIKNGLHA

-580 YNAAGGYLSI
+580 YNAAGGYFSI
-590 NSGVKG
+590 NTGVKG

-606 SGLQSICYAYNVV
+606 AGLQSICYAYNVV
-619 RDGEEKMMMAC
+619 RDGAEKMMMAT
-630 GLDENTDTMK
+630 GLDENTETMK
-640 LLYDKLGY
+640 LLYGKLGY
-648 FSKDGSAKPYGF
+648 FSNDEAVKPYEL
-660 NGKEFVLGEGSTSMM
+660 NGSEFVLGEGSTTMM
-675 LESEASADER
+675 LESEASADAR
-685 GAVKYAEIAGY
+685 NAVKYAEIAGY
-696 AMTHEPVCVGTL
+696 AMTHESVSAGTL

-725 AGISPDDIDG
+725 AGISVDDIDA
-735 IVGFGDGNTT
+735 IVGFGDGNKT
-745 VDTIEMNSYKRVF
+745 VDAIEMNSYGRVF
-758 SSGKPVF
+758 KNVKPVM
-765 SVKTIVGEARA
+765 SVKTVVGESRA
-776 AAATLQAVHAALTLS
+776 AAANLEAVHAALTLS
-791 GKLPANQ
+791 GKLPSKQ
-798 NAYVFEDNKDAE
+798 DAYVFENGKAVKT
-810 ITVDTSDYKYM
+810 TVDTTDYKYM

-836 LKKVI
+836 LKKVD

>member
-1 MSSCPWQIIRKVI
+1 
-14 QILNKYILPLYG
+14 
-26 RRRKR
+26 
-31 HQEVNMAENEK
+31 MADNEK

-66 INGVSGI
+66 IKGVSGI
-73 KEVRSIDTGS
+73 KEVRSIDTS
-83 CYSHMGAEAA
+83 DCYAHLGAESAEH
-93 PNFDVEAGEDAD
+93 FDVDAGDDAQ

-115 KAANEAVADSGIII
+115 KAANEAIKDSGIVI
-129 DDSNADRVGVVMG
+129 DDNNADRVGVIMG

-154 FTDKEN
+154 FTDRHN
-160 EEGSEDSADIIKMP
+160 AEGSEDASDIIKMP
-174 IGVIANNVAKLVGAK
+174 IGVIANNVAKIAGVK

-232 AFGGFTALHAIDT
+232 AFGGFTALHALDT
-245 EPCSPYNKSKG
+245 DPCSPYNKSKG
-256 ITLGEGAGALV
+256 ITLGEGAGALI
-267 VESYEHAK
+267 VESYEHAA
-275 ARGAK
+275 ARNAK

-305 GQMNAMKRALA
+305 GQMNAMKWALA
-316 NSNVKPQDI
+316 NSDLKPSDI

-337 NDSTEIQAMQMIF
+337 NDSTEIQAMQTIF
-350 GDNENTAVDST
+350 GDNDNTAVDST

-375 EAIYTVKALTTNT
+375 EAIYTVKALTTDT

-396 DEDLVNLKEKAGKLD
+396 NEDLENLKEKAGKLD
-411 FMPNVKKEKNIEY
+411 FMPNVSKHKEIDY

-436 ASVIFSKHEH
+436 ASVIFAKN
-446 DIKPLENNK
+446 DKKIKPLENNK
-455 VYVTGFGLVSPVG
+455 VYVTGFGIVSPAG
-468 NSIEAYIEAVKN
+468 NTVDSYVEAVKN
-480 GGVKAGEN
+480 GGLKSEGD
-488 GLLASVGTEDYKE
+488 GLFATVGADDYKE
-501 HEIKL
+501 YGIKL
-506 AFYRKLDKLSQTQV
+506 NFYRKLDKLSQTQV
-520 VSGRSC
+520 VSGRAC
-526 LKNSGVTVN
+526 LADAGVTVTT
-535 DDNAVDIGMI
+535 DNETEIGMI
-545 IGTADGPSTEIIS
+545 VGTADGPATEIIN
-558 FHEGLIKNGLQA
+558 FHEGLIKNGLHA

-580 YNAAGGYLSI
+580 YNAAGGYFSI

-606 SGLQSICYAYNVV
+606 AGLQSICYAYNVV
-619 RDGEEKMMMAC
+619 RDGAEKMMMAT
-630 GLDENTDTMK
+630 GLDENTETMK
-640 LLYDKLGY
+640 LLYGKLGY
-648 FSKDGSAKPYGF
+648 FSNEETVKPYEL
-660 NGKEFVLGEGSTSMM
+660 NGSEFVLGEGSTTMM
-675 LESEASADER
+675 LESEASADAR
-685 GAVKYAEIAGY
+685 NAVKYAEIAGY
-696 AMTHEPVCVGTL
+696 AMTHESVSAGTL

-725 AGISPDDIDG
+725 AGISVDDIDAV
-735 IVGFGDGNTT
+735 VGFGDGNKT
-745 VDTIEMNSYKRVF
+745 VDTIEMNSYGRVF
-758 SSGKPVF
+758 KKAKPVM
-765 SVKTIVGEARA
+765 SVKTVVGESRA
-776 AAATLQAVHAALTLS
+776 AAANLEAVHAALTLS
-791 GKLPANQ
+791 GKLPAKQ
-798 NAYVFEDNKDAE
+798 EAYVFENGKAVKT
-810 ITVDTSDYKYM
+810 TVDTTDYRYM

-836 LKKVI
+836 LKKAD

>member
-1 MSSCPWQIIRKVI
+1 
-14 QILNKYILPLYG
+14 
-26 RRRKR
+26 
-31 HQEVNMAENEK
+31 MADNEK

-54 IGNTVDESWNNC
+54 IGNTVEESWNNC

-73 KEVRSIDTGS
+73 KEVRSIDTS
-83 CYSHMGAEAA
+83 ECYAHMGAESAEH
-93 PNFDVEAGEDAD
+93 FDVDAGEDAD

-115 KAANEAVADSGIII
+115 KAAREALADSGIEINEN
-129 DDSNADRVGVVMG
+129 NADRVGVIIG

-154 FTDKEN
+154 FTEREEN
-160 EEGSEDSADIIKMP
+160 PEGGNPDDIIKMS
-174 IGVIANNVAKLVGAK
+174 IGVIANNVAKIAGAK

-214 AGVGDA
+214 AGVGDV
-220 FIVGGADSFSAL
+220 FIVGGSDSFSAL
-232 AFGGFTALHAIDT
+232 AFGGFTALHALDT
-245 EPCSPYNKSKG
+245 DPCSPYNKSKG
-256 ITLGEGAGALV
+256 ITLGEGAGILI

-305 GQMNAMKRALA
+305 GQMNAMKWALA
-316 NSNVKPQDI
+316 NSDMKPSEI

-337 NDSTEIQAMQMIF
+337 NDSTEMQAMQNIF
-350 GDNENTAVDST
+350 GDNENTCVDST

-375 EAIYTVKALTTNT
+375 EAIYTIKALGSNT

-396 DEDLVNLKEKAGKLD
+396 GEDLDNLKEKAGKLD
-411 FMPNVKKEKNIEY
+411 FVPNVKKEHEIKY

-436 ASVIFSKHEH
+436 ASVIFAKEPK
-446 DIKPLENNK
+446 DIKPLENNR
-455 VYVTGFGLVSPVG
+455 VFITGFGLVSPVG
-468 NSIEAYIEAVKN
+468 NSIEAYIDAADRGIRAEGDSLTANVS
-480 GGVKAGEN
+480 A
-488 GLLASVGTEDYKE
+488 EDYKE

-526 LKNSGVTVN
+526 LKNAGVTVSA
-535 DDNAVDIGMI
+535 DNETDIGMI
-545 IGTADGPSTEIIS
+545 VGTADGPATEIIN
-558 FHEGLIKNGLQA
+558 FHEGLIKNGLHA

-606 SGLQSICYAYNVV
+606 AGLQSICYAYNTV
-619 RDGEEKMMMAC
+619 RDGAEKMMMAC
-630 GLDENTDTMK
+630 GMDENTEIMR

-648 FSKDGSAKPYGF
+648 LSKDGADEPYALKGSS
-660 NGKEFVLGEGSTSMM
+660 FVLGEGSTSIM
-675 LESEASADER
+675 LESGESADKR
-685 GAVKYAEIAGY
+685 GAVKYAEVAGY
-696 AMTHEPVCVGTL
+696 AMTHESVTVGTL

-714 LDKAIIKACEN
+714 LDRAIKEACDN
-725 AGISPDDIDG
+725 AGISVEDIDAV
-735 IVGFGDGNTT
+735 VGFGNGNKT
-745 VDTIEMNSYKRVF
+745 VDTIEMNSYVRVF
-758 SSGKPVF
+758 GGAKKPVH
-765 SVKTIVGEARA
+765 SVKTIVGESRA
-776 AAATLQAVHAALTLS
+776 AAATLSAAHAALMLS
-791 GKLPANQ
+791 GRLNPEQQAF
-798 NAYVFEDNKDAE
+798 VFENGAAKAVKTD
-810 ITVDTSDYKYM
+810 ISSYKNV

-836 LKKVI
+836 LKKA

>member
-1 MSSCPWQIIRKVI
+1 
-14 QILNKYILPLYG
+14 
-26 RRRKR
+26 
-31 HQEVNMAENEK
+31 MADNEK

-73 KEVRSIDTGS
+73 KEVRSIDTS
-83 CYSHMGAEAA
+83 DCYAHLGAESAEH
-93 PNFDVEAGEDAD
+93 FDVDAGDDAQ

-115 KAANEAVADSGIII
+115 KAANEAIKDSGIVI
-129 DDSNADRVGVVMG
+129 DDNNADRVGVIMG

-154 FTDKEN
+154 FTDRHN
-160 EEGSEDSADIIKMP
+160 AEGSEDTSDIIKMP
-174 IGVIANNVAKLVGAK
+174 IGVIANNVAKIAGVK

-232 AFGGFTALHAIDT
+232 AFGGFTALHALDT
-245 EPCSPYNKSKG
+245 DPCSPYNKSKG
-256 ITLGEGAGALV
+256 ITLGEGAGALI
-267 VESYEHAK
+267 VESYEHAV
-275 ARGAK
+275 ARNAK

-305 GQMNAMKRALA
+305 GQMNAMKWALA
-316 NSNVKPQDI
+316 NSDLKPSDI

-337 NDSTEIQAMQMIF
+337 NDSTEIQAMQTIF
-350 GDNENTAVDST
+350 GDNDNTAVDST

-375 EAIYTVKALTTNT
+375 EAIYTVKALTTDT

-396 DEDLVNLKEKAGKLD
+396 DEDLENLKEKAGKLD
-411 FMPNVKKEKNIEY
+411 FMPNVSKHKEIDY

-436 ASVIFSKHEH
+436 ASVIFAKNEKK
-446 DIKPLENNK
+446 IKPLENNK
-455 VYVTGFGLVSPVG
+455 VYVTGFGIVSPAG
-468 NSIEAYIEAVKN
+468 NTVDSYVEAVKN
-480 GGVKAGEN
+480 GGLKSEGD
-488 GLLASVGTEDYKE
+488 GLFATVGADDYKE
-501 HEIKL
+501 YGIKL
-506 AFYRKLDKLSQTQV
+506 NFYRKLDKLSQTQV
-520 VSGRSC
+520 VSGRAC
-526 LKNSGVTVN
+526 LADAGVTVTT
-535 DDNAVDIGMI
+535 DNETEIGMI
-545 IGTADGPSTEIIS
+545 VGTADGPATEIIN
-558 FHEGLIKNGLQA
+558 FHEGLIKNGLHA

-580 YNAAGGYLSI
+580 YNAAGGYFSI
-590 NSGVKG
+590 NSGIKG

-606 SGLQSICYAYNVV
+606 AGLQSICYAYNVV
-619 RDGEEKMMMAC
+619 RDGAEKMMMAT
-630 GLDENTDTMK
+630 GLDENTETMK
-640 LLYDKLGY
+640 LLYGKLGY
-648 FSKDGSAKPYGF
+648 FSNEETVKPYEL
-660 NGKEFVLGEGSTSMM
+660 NGSEFVLGEGSTTMM
-675 LESEASADER
+675 LESEASAEAR
-685 GAVKYAEIAGY
+685 NAVKYAEIAGY
-696 AMTHEPVCVGTL
+696 AMTHESVSAGTL

-725 AGISPDDIDG
+725 AGISVDDIDAV
-735 IVGFGDGNTT
+735 VGFGDGNMT
-745 VDTIEMNSYKRVF
+745 VDTIEMNSYGRVF
-758 SSGKPVF
+758 KNAKPVM
-765 SVKTIVGEARA
+765 SVKTVVGESRA
-776 AAATLQAVHAALTLS
+776 AAANLEAVHAALTLS
-791 GKLPANQ
+791 GKLPAKQ
-798 NAYVFEDNKDAE
+798 EAYVFENGKAVKT
-810 ITVDTSDYKYM
+810 TVDTTDYRYM

-836 LKKVI
+836 LKKAD